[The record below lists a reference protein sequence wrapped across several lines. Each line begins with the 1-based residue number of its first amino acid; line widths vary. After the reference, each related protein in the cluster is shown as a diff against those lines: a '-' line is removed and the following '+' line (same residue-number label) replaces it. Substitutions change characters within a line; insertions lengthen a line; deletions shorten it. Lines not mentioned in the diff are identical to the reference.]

1 MKNKI
6 WICLFML
13 IITACGGGGEPG
25 TEEPIISKDRIDVRP
40 NLTLLGDGQEAEL
53 RITANCNWTITNSES
68 WLTVNPASGNGT
80 ETVKVIAGKNSTG
93 AERNAILT
101 VRGGSAP
108 NMTVVVTQPKGT
120 DEPVAKTLSAN
131 TSSLSF
137 EAKGEQKSFT
147 ISSNTNWEISKPE
160 WCTLSVTSG
169 TGDATISVTA
179 TENKEREQRTGNIV
193 ITGEGVSPITI
204 SLSQKA
210 REAGNSE
217 PGPGDNTP
225 PT

>member
-1 MKNKI
+1 
-6 WICLFML
+6 ML
-13 IITACGGGGEPG
+13 ILTACGGGEAPG
-25 TEEPIISKDRIDVRP
+25 DITISADNISVAP

-53 RITANCNWTITNSES
+53 RITANCSWTISYTES
-68 WLTVNPASGNGT
+68 WLTVNPTSGNGT

-93 AERNAILT
+93 TERNALLT

-108 NMTVVVTQPKGT
+108 AKTVVVSQPKGT
-120 DEPVAKTLSAN
+120 DEPVDKTLSAN

>member
-1 MKNKI
+1 MKKWFEI
-6 WICLFML
+6 SIIML
-13 IITACGGGGEPG
+13 ILTACGGGEAPND
-25 TEEPIISKDRIDVRP
+25 IIVSADNISVAP

-53 RITANCNWTITNSES
+53 RITANCNWTISFTES
-68 WLTVNPASGNGT
+68 WLTVNPSSGNGT

-93 AERNAILT
+93 GERIAILT

-108 NMTVVVTQPKGT
+108 AKTVVVSQPKGT
-120 DEPVAKTLSAN
+120 DEPVAKTLSTN
-131 TSSLSF
+131 TPSLSF
-137 EAKGEQKSFT
+137 EAKGEQKSFA

-204 SLSQKA
+204 SLNQKA

>member
-1 MKNKI
+1 MKKWFEI
-6 WICLFML
+6 SIIML
-13 IITACGGGGEPG
+13 ILTACGGGEAPNN
-25 TEEPIISKDRIDVRP
+25 IIVSADNISVAP

-53 RITANCNWTITNSES
+53 RITANCNWTISFTES
-68 WLTVNPASGNGT
+68 WLTVNPSSGNGT

-93 AERNAILT
+93 AERIAILT

-108 NMTVVVTQPKGT
+108 AKTVVVSQPKGT

-137 EAKGEQKSFT
+137 EAKGEQKSFA

>member
-1 MKNKI
+1 MKKWFEI
-6 WICLFML
+6 YIIML
-13 IITACGGGGEPG
+13 ILTACGGGEAPNDIIVSAD
-25 TEEPIISKDRIDVRP
+25 IISVAP

-53 RITANCNWTITNSES
+53 RITANCNWTISFTES

-93 AERNAILT
+93 AERIAVLT

-108 NMTVVVTQPKGT
+108 AKTVVVSQPKGT

-137 EAKGEQKSFT
+137 EAKGEQKSFA

-204 SLSQKA
+204 TLTQKA